1 MTVDQLVKS
10 LMPYSPDAE
19 IVIFDRHTGEPYE
32 YCFSLENENEGKK
45 QVMIEVE

>member
-10 LMPYSPDAE
+10 LMHYDPDAE

-32 YCFSLENENEGKK
+32 YCFSFENEGKK
-45 QVMIEVE
+45 QIMIEVE

>member
-1 MTVDQLVKS
+1 MTFDQLVKS

-32 YCFSLENENEGKK
+32 YCFSFENENEGKK

>member
-10 LMPYSPDAE
+10 LMQYNSDAE
-19 IVIFDRHTGEPYE
+19 IVIFDRHTGAPYE
-32 YCFSLENENEGKK
+32 YCFSFENEDEGKK

>member
-10 LMPYSPDAE
+10 LMHYDPDAE

-32 YCFSLENENEGKK
+32 YCFSFENDNEGKK
-45 QVMIEVE
+45 QIMIEVE

>member
-10 LMPYSPDAE
+10 LMHYDPDAE

-32 YCFSLENENEGKK
+32 YCFSFENENEGKNK
-45 QVMIEVE
+45 